1 MKKLAFSLIFII
13 LFTILLAGFPET
25 LALHIAILFQWNL
38 AAVGVMVL
46 IQEML
51 MLFFILYLLKR
62 ADLSSIFKRKKN
74 RKRDIAAFLALL
86 FIFFL
91 LADIRK
97 DLVQY
102 MARTTMNAKLY
113 SKVGIW
119 SGGKIFDICSIL
131 ITVLISPI
139 IEELFYR
146 GYVMSRFFTNSNH
159 YLDVLLSASLFTLGH
174 MILLQRDWGNLSFY
188 FLSGLALS
196 LFYRYSQN
204 IRLQI
209 LFHVSWNL
217 YIFIASIWY
226 IIYNWIYFHFF
237 FSKQK
242 QTDSYKVLSV
252 CLFFESIEYFYI
264 LFL

>member
-13 LFTILLAGFPET
+13 LFTILLAGLPET

-38 AAVGVMVL
+38 TAVGVMIL
-46 IQEML
+46 IQEIL

-62 ADLSSIFKRKKN
+62 ADLSSIFKRKKIH
-74 RKRDIAAFLALL
+74 KRDIAAFLALL

-102 MARTTMNAKLY
+102 MARTTMNTKLY

-131 ITVLISPI
+131 ITVLMSPI

-146 GYVMSRFFTNSNH
+146 GYVMYRFFTNSNY

-174 MILLQRDWGNLSFY
+174 MILLQRDWVNLSFY

-204 IRLQI
+204 IRLQM
-209 LFHVSWNL
+209 LFHVLWNL
-217 YIFIASIWY
+217 YTFIASIWY
-226 IIYNWIYFHFF
+226 IIYNWFYFHFF
-237 FSKQK
+237 F
-242 QTDSYKVLSV
+242 
-252 CLFFESIEYFYI
+252 
-264 LFL
+264 

>member
-1 MKKLAFSLIFII
+1 M
-13 LFTILLAGFPET
+13 
-25 LALHIAILFQWNL
+25 
-38 AAVGVMVL
+38 
-46 IQEML
+46 
-51 MLFFILYLLKR
+51 
-62 ADLSSIFKRKKN
+62 
-74 RKRDIAAFLALL
+74 
-86 FIFFL
+86 
-91 LADIRK
+91 
-97 DLVQY
+97 VQY

-174 MILLQRDWGNLSFY
+174 MILLQRDWVNLSFY

-217 YIFIASIWY
+217 YTFIASIWY
-226 IIYNWIYFHFF
+226 ILYN
-237 FSKQK
+237 
-242 QTDSYKVLSV
+242 
-252 CLFFESIEYFYI
+252 
-264 LFL
+264 

>member
-62 ADLSSIFKRKKN
+62 ANLFSIFKRKKIH
-74 RKRDIAAFLALL
+74 KRDIIAFLALL
-86 FIFFL
+86 FILFFL
-91 LADIRK
+91 AEIRK

-131 ITVLISPI
+131 ITVLIAPI
-139 IEELFYR
+139 VEELFYR
-146 GYVMSRFFTNSNH
+146 GYVMSRFFANSKY

-174 MILLQRDWGNLSFY
+174 MILLQRDWVNLSFY
-188 FLSGLALS
+188 FLSGVALS

-217 YIFIASIWY
+217 YTFIASIWY

-237 FSKQK
+237 F
-242 QTDSYKVLSV
+242 
-252 CLFFESIEYFYI
+252 
-264 LFL
+264 

>member
-46 IQEML
+46 IQEIL

-62 ADLSSIFKRKKN
+62 ADLSSIFKRKKI
-74 RKRDIAAFLALL
+74 RKRDIVAFLALL

-102 MARTTMNAKLY
+102 MARTTMNTKLY

-146 GYVMSRFFTNSNH
+146 GYVMSRFFTNSNY

-217 YIFIASIWY
+217 YTFIASIWY
-226 IIYNWIYFHFF
+226 ILYNWIYFHFF
-237 FSKQK
+237 F
-242 QTDSYKVLSV
+242 
-252 CLFFESIEYFYI
+252 
-264 LFL
+264 